1 VIKPSFLYKTSPV
14 GYTPQR
20 DFLNGAVEIRTSLT
34 PRKLLAQL
42 EDIEKRM
49 GKQVLFTDGPRK
61 IDIDLLL
68 FGKRVSRKENLV
80 IPHPLLHKRKF
91 VLMPLADLAPGVRHP
106 VTGATVR
113 RMLREYRGDEKV
125 APWGPWEREPAA

>member
-1 VIKPSFLYKTSPV
+1 
-14 GYTPQR
+14 
-20 DFLNGAVEIRTSLT
+20 
-34 PRKLLAQL
+34 
-42 EDIEKRM
+42 M

-68 FGKRVSRKENLV
+68 FGKRVSRKESLV

-106 VTGATVR
+106 FTRLR
-113 RMLREYRGDEKV
+113 RKEQK
-125 APWGPWEREPAA
+125 